1 MIDVST
7 LSKLGWK
14 DDFQKQLSDDE
25 LEQNIPCR
33 VITANH
39 NKITVSDG
47 QTSYTISLTTQTLKQ
62 HEQITVGDW
71 VLLSKENNE
80 LVRLLD
86 RLSLMQ
92 RQAPGADQSKQ
103 LMAANL
109 DTLFIVTSCNDDFN
123 LSRLERYLALAHSAN
138 TSPVF
143 ILTKIDL
150 CDDVQSYIDQAKTL
164 NANIAVE
171 AINTHEPEAVN
182 RLHHW
187 CKKGDTIAL
196 IGSSGV
202 GKSTLVNA
210 LGAETQQTGE
220 IREDDSKGRHT
231 TTHRSLLPLGNGAI
245 LLDSPG
251 IRGLE
256 LSDAGSSVAAVF
268 DDIVELASQCRFND
282 CKHGK
287 EPGCAINAALASSE
301 LSQRRLDNY
310 TKILEEQEIVTK
322 LAKRKKTDKVTSK
335 THKNL
340 KSHKKHKK
348 VR

>member
-1 MIDVST
+1 MINVSALKT
-7 LSKLGWK
+7 LGWK
-14 DDFQKQLSDDE
+14 DEFQQQLSDTE
-25 LEQNIPCR
+25 FEQCSPCR
-33 VITANH
+33 VTTANH
-39 NKITVSDG
+39 NNITVSDG
-47 QTSYTISLTTQTLKQ
+47 ENTQTISLTTQTLKQ
-62 HEQITVGDW
+62 LEQITVGDW
-71 VLLSKENNE
+71 VLLSKDTNE

-86 RLSLMQ
+86 RSSLMQ

-143 ILTKIDL
+143 VLTKIDL
-150 CDDVQSYIDQAKTL
+150 CDDVQSYIDQAKSL
-164 NANIAVE
+164 NANIAIE
-171 AINTHEPEAVN
+171 AINTHEPDAVKC
-182 RLHHW
+182 LHHW

-210 LGAETQQTGE
+210 LGAETQQTGD

-231 TTHRSLLPLGNGAI
+231 TTHRSLLPLENGAI

-256 LSDAGSSVAAVF
+256 LTDAGQSVAAVF
-268 DDIVELASQCRFND
+268 EDIVDLTAQCRFND
-282 CKHGK
+282 CKHDK
-287 EPGCAINAALASSE
+287 EPGCAINDALKSGE
-301 LSQRRLDNY
+301 LTQRRFDNY
-310 TKILEEQEIVTK
+310 SKILEEQEAKDKIV
-322 LAKRKKTDKVTSK
+322 KRRKTNKQTSK